1 MQKRR
6 LLLKE
11 KQKMIKHLGKHS
23 DRKVA
28 IMFREVPD
36 EEHMCLVVYPMNMQ
50 SQLSNDFMKA
60 LESVECQQAESLGDA
75 MHSKMFSDGT
85 AILQRCHQERWIKKV
100 KTADI
105 VVTATPTSNVRL
117 DELNNILN
125 EMKQGED
132 AIKRMA
138 QLDADGGYTG
148 KVRPRDEFGREVG
161 GPVNIAPGSLN
172 ASSNKQLNEA
182 AGGAP
187 VNPASAAMTQPTF
200 AAQQAMA
207 APQSGALSDDVI
219 ANNMK
224 AQADR
229 MAAEAQSM
237 LAESQRMQAE
247 ASAMMGVPATPVKK
261 KRGRPAKAKA

>member
-1 MQKRR
+1 
-6 LLLKE
+6 
-11 KQKMIKHLGKHS
+11 MIKHLGKHG

-28 IMFREVPD
+28 IMFREVPE

-75 MHSKMFSDGT
+75 MHSKLFSDGT
-85 AILQRCHQERWIKKV
+85 PMLQRCHTERWIKKV
-100 KTADI
+100 KTSDV

-125 EMKQGED
+125 EMKQGEE

-148 KVRPRDEFGREVG
+148 KVRPRDEYGREVG

-172 ASSNKQLNEA
+172 STSNKQLNET
-182 AGGAP
+182 AGAT
-187 VNPASAAMTQPTF
+187 NPASAAMTQPSF
-200 AAQQAMA
+200 ATQQAMA
-207 APQSGALSDDVI
+207 APTSGALTDDVI

-224 AQADR
+224 SQAER

-247 ASAMMGVPATPVKK
+247 ANAMMGIKEAPAKK
-261 KRGRPAKAKA
+261 KRGRPAKAKV

>member
-1 MQKRR
+1 
-6 LLLKE
+6 
-11 KQKMIKHLGKHS
+11 MIKHLGKHG

-28 IMFREVPD
+28 IMFREVP
-36 EEHMCLVVYPMNMQ
+36 EEDHMCLVVYPQNFQ
-50 SQLSNDFMKA
+50 SQLSEDFMRA

-85 AILQRCHQERWIKKV
+85 SILQRCHQERWIKKV

-117 DELNNILN
+117 DELNRILN
-125 EMKQGED
+125 EMKQGEE

-138 QLDADGGYTG
+138 QLDAEGGYTG
-148 KVRPRDEFGREVG
+148 KVRPRDEYGREVG
-161 GPVNIAPGSLN
+161 GPVNIPPGSLN
-172 ASSNKQLNEA
+172 ATSNKQLNEA

-187 VNPASAAMTQPTF
+187 VVNPASAAMTQPTY
-200 AAQQAMA
+200 AQEQAMA
-207 APQSGALSDDVI
+207 APQTGALTDDVI

-247 ASAMMGVPATPVKK
+247 ANAMMGVPETPAKK

>member
-1 MQKRR
+1 
-6 LLLKE
+6 
-11 KQKMIKHLGKHS
+11 MIKHLGKHG

-28 IMFREVPD
+28 IMFREVPE
-36 EEHMCLVVYPMNMQ
+36 EEHMCLVVYPQNMNM
-50 SQLSNDFMKA
+50 QLSNDFMKA
-60 LESVECQQAESLGDA
+60 LESVEAQQAESLGDA

-85 AILQRCHQERWIKKV
+85 AILQRCHKEGWIKKV
-100 KTADI
+100 RTNDI
-105 VVTATPTSNVRL
+105 VVTPTATSNVRL

-125 EMKQGED
+125 EMKQGEE

-148 KVRPRDEFGREVG
+148 KVRPRDEYGREVG

-172 ASSNKQLNEA
+172 STSNKQLNET
-182 AGGAP
+182 AGAT
-187 VNPASAAMTQPTF
+187 NPASAAMTQPSF
-200 AAQQAMA
+200 ATQQAMA
-207 APQSGALSDDVI
+207 APQTGALTDDVI

-224 AQADR
+224 SQAER

-247 ASAMMGVPATPVKK
+247 ANAMMGIKDTPAKK
-261 KRGRPAKAKA
+261 KRGRPAKAKS

>member
-1 MQKRR
+1 
-6 LLLKE
+6 
-11 KQKMIKHLGKHS
+11 MIKHLGKHGE
-23 DRKVA
+23 RKCA

-60 LESVECQQAESLGDA
+60 LESVECQQAETLGDA

-85 AILQRCHQERWIKKV
+85 TILQRCHKERWIKKV
-100 KTADI
+100 KTADVI
-105 VVTATPTSNVRL
+105 VTATPTSNVRL
-117 DELNNILN
+117 DELNRILN

-161 GPVNIAPGSLN
+161 GPNYIAPGSLN
-172 ASSNKQLNEA
+172 TTSNKQLNEA
-182 AGGAP
+182 AGTT
-187 VNPASAAMTQPTF
+187 NPASAAMTQPTF
-200 AAQQAMA
+200 AAQQAMT
-207 APQSGALSDDVI
+207 APQTGALTDDVI

-247 ASAMMGVPATPVKK
+247 ANQMMGVPATPAKK

>member
-1 MQKRR
+1 
-6 LLLKE
+6 
-11 KQKMIKHLGKHS
+11 MIKHLGKHG

-28 IMFREVPD
+28 IMFREVPE
-36 EEHMCLVVYPMNMQ
+36 EEHMCLVVYPQNMNM
-50 SQLSNDFMKA
+50 QLSNDFMKA
-60 LESVECQQAESLGDA
+60 LESVEAQQAESLGDA

-85 AILQRCHQERWIKKV
+85 AILQRCHKEGWIKKV
-100 KTADI
+100 RTNDI
-105 VVTATPTSNVRL
+105 VVTPTATSNVRL

-125 EMKQGED
+125 EMKQGEE

-148 KVRPRDEFGREVG
+148 KVRPRDEYGREVG

-172 ASSNKQLNEA
+172 STSNKQLNET
-182 AGGAP
+182 AGAT
-187 VNPASAAMTQPTF
+187 NPASAAMTQPSF
-200 AAQQAMA
+200 ATQQAMA
-207 APQSGALSDDVI
+207 APQTGALTDDVI

-224 AQADR
+224 SQAER

-247 ASAMMGVPATPVKK
+247 ANAMMGIKDTPAKK

>member
-1 MQKRR
+1 MQERR

-11 KQKMIKHLGKHS
+11 KQKMIKHLGKHG

-28 IMFREVPD
+28 IMFREVPEQD
-36 EEHMCLVVYPMNMQ
+36 HMCLVVYPQNMQ
-50 SQLSNDFMKA
+50 SVLSANFMQA
-60 LESVECQQAESLGDA
+60 LESVEAQQADSLGDA

-85 AILQRCHQERWIKKV
+85 PMLQRCHKEGWLKKV
-100 KTADI
+100 QTRDI

-117 DELNNILN
+117 DELNKILN

-138 QLDADGGYTG
+138 ALDADGGYTG
-148 KVRPRDEFGREVG
+148 KASRRDDFGREVG
-161 GPVNIAPGSLN
+161 GPKYVAPGSLN
-172 ASSNKQLNEA
+172 NTSNKQLNET
-182 AGGAP
+182 AG
-187 VNPASAAMTQPTF
+187 VTNPSSAAMTQPTY
-200 AAQQAMA
+200 AQQQAMA
-207 APQSGALSDDVI
+207 APQTGALTDDVI
-219 ANNMK
+219 AHNMK

-229 MAAEAQSM
+229 MAQEAQSM

-247 ASAMMGVPATPVKK
+247 AQSMMPAPAVPTKK

>member
-28 IMFREVPD
+28 ILFREVPD
-36 EEHMCLVVYPMNMQ
+36 EGHMCLVVYPMNMQ
-50 SQLSNDFMKA
+50 SQLSSDFMKA

-75 MHSKMFSDGT
+75 LHSKLFSDGT
-85 AILQRCHQERWIKKV
+85 PILQRCHQERWIKKL
-100 KTADI
+100 KTSDV

-117 DELNNILN
+117 DELNKILN

-132 AIKRMA
+132 AIKKMA
-138 QLDADGGYTG
+138 ALDAEGGYTG

-161 GPVNIAPGSLN
+161 GPNYIAPGSLN
-172 ASSNKQLNEA
+172 STSNKQLNENT
-182 AGGAP
+182 G
-187 VNPASAAMTQPTF
+187 VTNPASAAMTQPTY
-200 AAQQAMA
+200 AQEQAMA
-207 APQSGALSDDVI
+207 APQTGALSDDVI

-237 LAESQRMQAE
+237 IAESQRMQAE

>member
-207 APQSGALSDDVI
+207 APQTGALSDDVI

-237 LAESQRMQAE
+237 LAESQRMQVR
-247 ASAMMGVPATPVKK
+247 SKCNDGCTSNTC
-261 KRGRPAKAKA
+261 

>member
-1 MQKRR
+1 
-6 LLLKE
+6 
-11 KQKMIKHLGKHS
+11 MIKHLGKHGE
-23 DRKVA
+23 RKVA

-100 KTADI
+100 KTSDI

-125 EMKQGED
+125 EMKQGEE

-148 KVRPRDEFGREVG
+148 KVKPRDEYGREIG
-161 GPVNIAPGSLN
+161 GPVNIPPGSLN
-172 ASSNKQLNEA
+172 TTSNKQLNETA
-182 AGGAP
+182 AP
-187 VNPASAAMTQPTF
+187 TNPASAAMTQPSY

-207 APQSGALSDDVI
+207 APQTGALTDDVI

-237 LAESQRMQAE
+237 LAESERMIKE
-247 ASAMMGVPATPVKK
+247 ANAMMGVAEKPAKK